1 MLKVSLYMLLAFP
14 IMATMAYGAKGGD
27 EKELKDVFDAYNGF
41 AKAGDVDK
49 MLALRAAE
57 NAKEIRSQIKKK
69 EDHEYFVLIGRGQ
82 APDSYEVQH
91 VEWTKDGTG
100 AELYLLLHLPPMKEI
115 QRSKKAVME
124 VVVSFRKEKGKW
136 KMGRLTPLA
145 DPSQIK
151 RPKDFAYNEKD
162 ADTDVT
168 SAFVAGRIVKFEFKS
183 DHTLVIVR
191 AMDEEIAV
199 FLPPRATLEKAGMNF
214 DDLAPWK
221 MREFTGFP
229 HKKDK
234 LKFFATGDK
243 PME

>member
-1 MLKVSLYMLLAFP
+1 MKISLCMLLAFSV
-14 IMATMAYGAKGGD
+14 MATTAYGAANAGN

-41 AKAGDVDK
+41 AKAGDVDN

-69 EDHEYFVLIGRGQ
+69 EDREYFVLVGRGQ

-91 VEWTKDGTG
+91 VEWAKDGTG
-100 AELYLLLHLPPMKEI
+100 AELYSLLHLPPMKEI

-136 KMGRLTPLA
+136 KIVNIVPLG
-145 DPSQIK
+145 DPGQIK
-151 RPKDFAYNEKD
+151 RPKDLVYNEKD
-162 ADTDVT
+162 ADTGVT
-168 SAFVAGRIVKFEFKS
+168 TAFVAGRIVKLEFKP

-199 FLPPRATLEKAGMNF
+199 FLPPKATLEKAGVNF
-214 DDLAPWK
+214 GDLAPWK